1 MFHREGQSI
10 IIITLIS
17 VIGIVLLAKFQIE
30 LVWLR
35 IAVQFVAII
44 ALLAVLQ
51 FFRNPTREINP
62 RFHEILSPVDGKIVA
77 VEEVE
82 ESEYFKEK
90 RIQVSIFMSP
100 LNVHVTRYPAS
111 GVIKYSKYHPG
122 KYLVAWHPKSS
133 TDNERTT
140 IVVNTPRFGEIL
152 YRQIAGAVARRI
164 INYAVKGQQVEQG
177 QDAGFIKFGSRV
189 DLFLPLDCKIAV
201 LIGQKVVGGQSVIAE
216 MGELQ
221 VDEKNAEDV
230 LRAMGKSIRSSWEWD
245 QSGKKKAKSGKN

>member
-10 IIITLIS
+10 IIVTLIG
-17 VIGIVLLAKFQIE
+17 VIAVILFAKFQIDFF
-30 LVWLR
+30 WLR
-35 IAVQFVAII
+35 VGIQFLAAVV
-44 ALLAVLQ
+44 LLAVLQ
-51 FFRNPTREINP
+51 FFRNPTREVTP
-62 RFHEILSPVDGKIVA
+62 RFHEILSPVDGKVVT

-82 ESEYFKEK
+82 ETEYFKEK
-90 RIQVSIFMSP
+90 KLQVSIFMSP

-164 INYAVKGQQVEQG
+164 INYAVKGQQVDQG
-177 QDAGFIKFGSRV
+177 EDAGFIKFGSRV
-189 DLFLPLDCKIAV
+189 DLFLPLDCKVAV
-201 LIGQKVVGGQSVIAE
+201 KIGQKVVGGRSVIAE

-221 VDEKNAEDV
+221 VDEENAETV
-230 LRAMGKSIRSSWEWD
+230 LRAMGKSIRSSWEWNKGNSSTD
-245 QSGKKKAKSGKN
+245 Q